1 MKNRKL
7 LCVGNFDSSTGYA
20 WFLIQRLWCYINTH
34 VLEESGTCMACF
46 PSVSNYPK
54 ILEECRMPVDE
65 FDLSFSSLKQ
75 SLRSLSYL
83 LRNRIN
89 IVYLTDR
96 STHSWSYLLL
106 HLFGIKII
114 VHDHSP
120 GYRPPVRGVKR
131 SLKKIINAVG
141 VFSVDAAIGVSPYVC
156 RRLAEVNCLP
166 QKKIHLV
173 TNGIEDSEYYKRYL
187 SEKALENKVTI
198 VTVGRVVEYK
208 GIGFA
213 LEVIQDLVT
222 SVPEVDIRYVV
233 VGDGPDLNKYITL
246 AEELGITEKVE
257 FLGKRTDVPKILA
270 QCDIAF
276 HPSKGEAMC
285 LSIVEYMRA
294 ALPIV
299 TSTNISV
306 NSILE
311 ENLDSLFYKE
321 EDISDASG
329 KIRVL
334 IYKLNKRE
342 ALGCRARENFLGKYR
357 IEEMV
362 RAFTSVLKRQVSN
375 RF

>member
-1 MKNRKL
+1 MKNKKI

-34 VLEESGTCMACF
+34 VLEETGACMACF

-54 ILEECRMPVDE
+54 ILEECRIPVDE
-65 FDLSFSSLKQ
+65 FDLSFNSLKYT
-75 SLRSLSYL
+75 LRSLSYL
-83 LRNRIN
+83 VRNRIN
-89 IVYLTDR
+89 VVYLTDR

-173 TNGIEDSEYYKRYL
+173 TNGIEDTECYKRYL
-187 SEKALENKVTI
+187 SGEASENKVTI

-213 LEVIQDLVT
+213 LEVIRDLVI
-222 SVPEVDIRYVV
+222 SVPEVDIRYLV

-321 EDISDASG
+321 KDISDAS
-329 KIRVL
+329 KL
-334 IYKLNKRE
+334 IESLIINSDRRE
-342 ALGCRARENFLGKYR
+342 ALGRKAREGFLSKYLR
-357 IEEMV
+357 KQMV
-362 RAFTSVLKRQVSN
+362 VSFVSTMNEVIN
-375 RF
+375 R